1 MDIKKLVLSDE
12 ALNVVDNG
20 AWVGELPDAEGVEL
34 LVRAL
39 SSDAVQGEILKN
51 QIAMRVQNDGKPLSS
66 DQLASSTRK
75 ALADVGL
82 LGWRGLTD
90 NGQEIS
96 YSNELASQWLN
107 SRNGKK
113 LANLVLTA
121 AMRIDED
128 ASAYVGQVAKN

>member
-34 LVRAL
+34 MVRAL

-90 NGQEIS
+90 NGQEIP
-96 YSNELASQWLN
+96 YSKELSAQWLN

-113 LANLVLTA
+113 LANLVLAA